1 MNGALESSAGTQP
14 VDVEAMRKSIVR
26 LIGPDPDSPDCDE
39 LARLS
44 ERLREQMAL
53 IVPEVEQAALKLPT
67 DDLPRHCALACV
79 GEAGR
84 KLRVTPGTCGPH
96 GELAHAR
103 KLARTL
109 SALCDHWEALTGV
122 RMCLVCDQPIR
133 NGQESL
139 QYNHVSPSGGA
150 AGAGRIHT
158 RCANTVRRH

>member
-26 LIGPDPDSPDCDE
+26 LIGPDPDAPDGDE
-39 LARLS
+39 LTRLS
-44 ERLREQMAL
+44 EWLREEMAL
-53 IVPEVEQAALKLPT
+53 IVPEVEQAALKLPA
-67 DDLPRHCALACV
+67 DDVPRYCALACV

-84 KLRVTPGTCGPH
+84 KLRVIPGTCGPH

-122 RMCLVCDQPIR
+122 RMCLVCDRPIR
-133 NGQESL
+133 DGQESL
-139 QYNHVSPSGGA
+139 PYGHVSPSGGA
-150 AGAGRIHT
+150 AAAGRIHS
-158 RCANTVRRH
+158 RCARTARRH